1 MASQYDYGEPPSLST
16 PENKVQ
22 LAKAH
27 FCQALEKMF
36 GGDFKLWLRAL
47 KKLEAKGSVKPSPYL
62 DALNEL
68 IAELERLQQ
77 KRRISDE

>member
-1 MASQYDYGEPPSLST
+1 MASQYAYGEPPSLST

-22 LAKAH
+22 LAKAQ

-47 KKLEAKGSVKPSPYL
+47 KKLEAKGSVKPGPYL
-62 DALNEL
+62 EALHEL

-77 KRRISDE
+77 KGRISDE